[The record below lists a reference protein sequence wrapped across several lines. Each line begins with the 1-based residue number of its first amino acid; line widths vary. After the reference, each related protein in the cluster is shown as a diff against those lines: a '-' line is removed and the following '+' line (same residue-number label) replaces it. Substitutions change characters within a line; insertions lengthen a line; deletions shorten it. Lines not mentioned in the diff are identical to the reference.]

1 MNLLIAGRP
10 FQLKANSA
18 DMEQSMRQAADDIN
32 RMLDRYTAKYPDKD
46 LVEILLFVTL
56 TQTVYKYD
64 AIKKCNQLTAEGAKL
79 AGDLSEYLKM
89 AGLPDRKPDTDRSP
103 NLTEIIF
110 CYGLTVFHTASAC

>member
-1 MNLLIAGRP
+1 MEQKVNLLIAGRP

-64 AIKKCNQLTAEGAKL
+64 AIKKCNQLTAEGVKL
-79 AGDLSEYLKM
+79 AGDLSEYLKKTE
-89 AGLPDRKPDTDRSP
+89 PDR
-103 NLTEIIF
+103 
-110 CYGLTVFHTASAC
+110 

>member
-1 MNLLIAGRP
+1 MEQKVNLLIAGRP

-79 AGDLSEYLKM
+79 AGDLSEYLKQ
-89 AGLPDRKPDTDRSP
+89 
-103 NLTEIIF
+103 TEP
-110 CYGLTVFHTASAC
+110 YR

>member
-1 MNLLIAGRP
+1 MEQKVNLLIAGRP

-64 AIKKCNQLTAEGAKL
+64 AIKKCNQLTAEGANL
-79 AGDLSEYLKM
+79 AGDLSEYLKKTE
-89 AGLPDRKPDTDRSP
+89 PDR
-103 NLTEIIF
+103 
-110 CYGLTVFHTASAC
+110 